1 MGGGAPTGNAC
12 LIGRWVNKAVGCHP
26 IRSLA
31 SARRMEFD
39 KINDLAPPLGVHKY
53 EAMGQEYKLKDV
65 KENTPEQIDRAAELL
80 REYFP
85 VVVVN

>member
-1 MGGGAPTGNAC
+1 MIERVELLPYHT
-12 LIGRWVNKAVGCHP
+12 
-26 IRSLA
+26 
-31 SARRMEFD
+31 
-39 KINDLAPPLGVHKY
+39 LGVHKY

>member
-1 MGGGAPTGNAC
+1 MLVPG
-12 LIGRWVNKAVGCHP
+12 ISDQEED
-26 IRSLA
+26 IRLLGETLGKYKMIE
-31 SARRMEFD
+31 RVE
-39 KINDLAPPLGVHKY
+39 LLPYHTLGVHKY